1 MTIKLN
7 PELEAYVE
15 QKIRE
20 GKFPTA
26 EAAVEDAVRRAK
38 ECDEQLTWLRREV
51 RIGLDEL
58 DRGEGEPWDV
68 EELKEQLYRKYGRP

>member
-38 ECDEQLTWLRREV
+38 ERDEQLTWLRREV